1 MFDKLAEKLEKQGKL
16 KKQKAGTVQVEALLE
31 QAILDLKEAKKIAHI
46 AERATYLLAYMAIL
60 KAGRAL
66 LLQKGFVPDDGAQH
80 RTVVEMVSAILGPK
94 FKNLTDQFETMRRK
108 RNEMTYEAGTPL
120 SRSEAN
126 GAFSD
131 AIALT
136 ENILKKV
143 ESQNPQLKLKF
154 DLNNELGERSC

>member
-1 MFDKLAEKLEKQGKL
+1 MFDKLAEKLLKQGKL
-16 KKQKAGTVQVEALLE
+16 KKQKAGTVQVEALLK

-46 AERATYLLAYMAIL
+46 SERATYLLAYMAVL

-66 LLQKGFVPDDGAQH
+66 LLHKGFVPDDGAQH
-80 RTVVEMVSAILGPK
+80 KTVVEMVSAILGPK
-94 FKNLTDQFETMRRK
+94 FKDLTDQFETMRRK

-120 SRSEAN
+120 SKSETKGMFA
-126 GAFSD
+126 D

-143 ESQNPQLKLKF
+143 ESQDPQLKLKF
-154 DLNNELGERSC
+154 DLNVE